1 MTLSA
6 NCLWHNGTTC
16 AVDHGLVVDAM
27 LEAPGETTARSPHD
41 RVRVAGSY
49 LHWFPY
55 DGVRVVNADP

>member
-41 RVRVAGSY
+41 RVRVAGES
-49 LHWFPY
+49 P
-55 DGVRVVNADP
+55 

>member
-27 LEAPGETTARSPHD
+27 LEAPGETTARSP
-41 RVRVAGSY
+41 
-49 LHWFPY
+49 Y